1 MVILTAF
8 IPMIMDTGGNA
19 GGQASATIIRSLSLN
34 DVEFKDIL
42 KVIFKELRV
51 SFLIGL
57 TLAVANFLKLL
68 FIDRVTTKVA
78 LVVCSTLVLTVC
90 VAKVIGCSLPMI
102 AKKLKFDPAVMAS
115 PFITTIVDAVSL
127 FIYFRIAVTVLG
139 I

>member
-68 FIDRVTTKVA
+68 YIDRVTTKVA

-127 FIYFRIAVTVLG
+127 FIYFIIAVTVLG

>member
-42 KVIFKELRV
+42 RVIFKELRV
-51 SFLIGL
+51 SFLVGL
-57 TLAVANFLKLL
+57 TLAAANFLKLIY
-68 FIDRVTTKVA
+68 IDKVTTKVA

-127 FIYFRIAVTVLG
+127 FIYFKIAVSVLG